1 MSEVVFINPTLNS
14 NKATKRYEF
23 DIQNIDLSIVNGIR
37 RTILTDIP
45 NIGFMGEE
53 TGNIEPS
60 ITIHKNNGP
69 LHNEFMKHR
78 IGLIP
83 IFFTEEEVE
92 TFNEGDYEFSCD
104 IKNTTKDMMNITTH
118 HLKGKHQG
126 VNIEEKELK
135 RLFPVNE
142 ITKEPVLITRLRNNE
157 ELSFTAKVIKATSKI
172 HSSFSPVSLCSFFF
186 NVDEAKA
193 KETNSILDKERSYQ
207 KNEFGDPTSI
217 HFMIETECNLSYTY
231 IISKAFEILIDKIE
245 EIHREVDVSNSSKIK
260 IIKNTEIKNTFD
272 LQIVNEDDTIGNLFQ
287 SLIYNRF
294 IRNDNKVYGDKY
306 NISYVGY
313 VAPHPLDPKVNI
325 RMTLKNDNVTPDEKE
340 YVIVLKECCRLIEAE
355 LREVYNT
362 WTRFN

>member
-1 MSEVVFINPTLNS
+1 MSEVLFKNGAFNS

-23 DIQNIDLSIVNGIR
+23 DIHNIDLSIINGIR

-45 NIGFMGEE
+45 NLGFMGEE
-53 TGNIEPS
+53 IENMESS

-92 TFNEGDYEFSCD
+92 TFNEGDYEFTCD
-104 IKNTTKDMMNITTH
+104 IKNNTKETINVTTH
-118 HLKGKHQG
+118 HIKGKRQG

-135 RLFPVNE
+135 RLFPVND
-142 ITKEPVLITRLRNNE
+142 ITKEPILITRLRNDE
-157 ELSFTAKVIKATSKI
+157 ELNFTAKVIKSTAKV

-186 NVDEAKA
+186 NIDEAKA
-193 KETNSILDKERSYQ
+193 KKEKSILDKERSYQ
-207 KNEFGDPTSI
+207 RNEYGDPTDI
-217 HFMIETECNLSYTY
+217 HFMIETECNLSYNY

-245 EIHREVDVSNSSKIK
+245 EIHRETDVNDSSKVK
-260 IIKNTEIKNTFD
+260 ILKHKEIKNTFD
-272 LQIVNEDDTIGNLFQ
+272 LQITNEDDTVGNLFQ

-306 NISYVGY
+306 SIAYIGY
-313 VAPHPLDPKVNI
+313 VTPHPLDPKVVL

-340 YVIVLKECCRLIEAE
+340 FVIVLKECCRLIEAE
-355 LREVYNT
+355 VREVYNT
-362 WTRFN
+362 WTRFT